1 MKKILITICVAVG
14 VYFAFSNTI
23 DEFLYPEKRPGLNT
37 YDTYTTTTQ
46 QTTTAVT
53 QQTPIVT
60 DEDGYEPR
68 DDRKPDYVQPAD
80 PTWSKRTFNWTSYD
94 KRYTFEISMNIQ
106 DDMYEYYHSLLRY
119 SYVKD
124 YHNYVSDDNNHKLVK
139 QLADE
144 IKSLCDQCGYG
155 ESETIRE
162 TANFVQSIEYVDD
175 MTSTGY
181 TDFPKYPLETLYDQ
195 CGDCEDSSILLGALL
210 KELGYGCI
218 FIELPEHVAIGVKA
232 TDDAPGTYYDYNGSH
247 YLYIETTNSG
257 WDIGTLPD
265 DFNEEEL
272 RYTMCGKISKVHR
285 CDQCDRV
292 CGLFFIILYI
302 RDLSNYKMNT
312 LYLLFSILKEIRPL
326 GIFFIKNLFLLFC

>member
-68 DDRKPDYVQPAD
+68 
-80 PTWSKRTFNWTSYD
+80 
-94 KRYTFEISMNIQ
+94 
-106 DDMYEYYHSLLRY
+106 
-119 SYVKD
+119 
-124 YHNYVSDDNNHKLVK
+124 DDNNHKLVK

-265 DFNEEEL
+265 DFNEEKA
-272 RYTMCGKISKVHR
+272 KIYDVW
-285 CDQCDRV
+285 
-292 CGLFFIILYI
+292 
-302 RDLSNYKMNT
+302 
-312 LYLLFSILKEIRPL
+312 
-326 GIFFIKNLFLLFC
+326 

>member
-46 QTTTAVT
+46 QTTTTVT

-94 KRYTFEISMNIQ
+94 KQYTFEISMNIQ

-162 TANFVQSIEYVDD
+162 TANFVQSIEYVLV
-175 MTSTGY
+175 
-181 TDFPKYPLETLYDQ
+181 P
-195 CGDCEDSSILLGALL
+195 
-210 KELGYGCI
+210 
-218 FIELPEHVAIGVKA
+218 
-232 TDDAPGTYYDYNGSH
+232 
-247 YLYIETTNSG
+247 
-257 WDIGTLPD
+257 
-265 DFNEEEL
+265 
-272 RYTMCGKISKVHR
+272 
-285 CDQCDRV
+285 
-292 CGLFFIILYI
+292 
-302 RDLSNYKMNT
+302 
-312 LYLLFSILKEIRPL
+312 
-326 GIFFIKNLFLLFC
+326 FLLRVLQLADQLSVSAVARGAERPGVRGSYYEKRIGARDHIAAAACAIVTASYLVLERSMA

>member
-1 MKKILITICVAVG
+1 MKKLLISICVAVG

-68 DDRKPDYVQPAD
+68 
-80 PTWSKRTFNWTSYD
+80 
-94 KRYTFEISMNIQ
+94 
-106 DDMYEYYHSLLRY
+106 
-119 SYVKD
+119 
-124 YHNYVSDDNNHKLVK
+124 DDNNHKLVK

-265 DFNEEEL
+265 DFNEEKA
-272 RYTMCGKISKVHR
+272 KIYDVW
-285 CDQCDRV
+285 
-292 CGLFFIILYI
+292 
-302 RDLSNYKMNT
+302 
-312 LYLLFSILKEIRPL
+312 
-326 GIFFIKNLFLLFC
+326 

>member
-1 MKKILITICVAVG
+1 MKKLLISICVAVG

-37 YDTYTTTTQ
+37 YNTYTTTTQ

-60 DEDGYEPR
+60 DEYGYEPR
-68 DDRKPDYVQPAD
+68 D
-80 PTWSKRTFNWTSYD
+80 
-94 KRYTFEISMNIQ
+94 
-106 DDMYEYYHSLLRY
+106 H
-119 SYVKD
+119 
-124 YHNYVSDDNNHKLVK
+124 NNHKLVK

-265 DFNEEEL
+265 DFNEEKA
-272 RYTMCGKISKVHR
+272 KIYDVW
-285 CDQCDRV
+285 
-292 CGLFFIILYI
+292 
-302 RDLSNYKMNT
+302 
-312 LYLLFSILKEIRPL
+312 
-326 GIFFIKNLFLLFC
+326 

>member
-37 YDTYTTTTQ
+37 YNTYTTTTQ
-46 QTTTAVT
+46 QTTTTVT

-124 YHNYVSDDNNHKLVK
+124 YRNYVSDDNNHKLVK

-265 DFNEEEL
+265 DYNEEKA
-272 RYTMCGKISKVHR
+272 KIYDVW
-285 CDQCDRV
+285 
-292 CGLFFIILYI
+292 
-302 RDLSNYKMNT
+302 
-312 LYLLFSILKEIRPL
+312 
-326 GIFFIKNLFLLFC
+326 

>member
-60 DEDGYEPR
+60 DEDG
-68 DDRKPDYVQPAD
+68 
-80 PTWSKRTFNWTSYD
+80 YD

-265 DFNEEEL
+265 DFNEEKA
-272 RYTMCGKISKVHR
+272 KIYDVW
-285 CDQCDRV
+285 
-292 CGLFFIILYI
+292 
-302 RDLSNYKMNT
+302 
-312 LYLLFSILKEIRPL
+312 
-326 GIFFIKNLFLLFC
+326 

>member
-1 MKKILITICVAVG
+1 MKKLLISICVAVG

-155 ESETIRE
+155 
-162 TANFVQSIEYVDD
+162 
-175 MTSTGY
+175 
-181 TDFPKYPLETLYDQ
+181 
-195 CGDCEDSSILLGALL
+195 
-210 KELGYGCI
+210 CI

-265 DFNEEEL
+265 DYNEEKA
-272 RYTMCGKISKVHR
+272 KIYDVW
-285 CDQCDRV
+285 
-292 CGLFFIILYI
+292 
-302 RDLSNYKMNT
+302 
-312 LYLLFSILKEIRPL
+312 
-326 GIFFIKNLFLLFC
+326 